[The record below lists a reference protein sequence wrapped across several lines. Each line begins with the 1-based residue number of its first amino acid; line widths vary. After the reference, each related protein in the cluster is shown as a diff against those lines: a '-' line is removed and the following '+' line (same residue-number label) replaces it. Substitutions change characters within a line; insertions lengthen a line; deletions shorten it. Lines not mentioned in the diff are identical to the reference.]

1 MTEEVVLVTENDRA
15 IGRME
20 KEKAHR
26 EGKLHRAVSVCLFD
40 KEGRWLLQRRSPM
53 KYHSPGRWSNACCGH
68 PRCSEKPSLA
78 ASRRLFEEL
87 GISCPLLP
95 CLSFVYRVD
104 VGGGMVE
111 HEFDHLFTGFFEGPI
126 VPNPAEVSNTAWW
139 KTESIAAAL
148 RETPELFTPWF
159 PLIFERI
166 TSTTR
171 PD

>member
-1 MTEEVVLVTENDRA
+1 
-15 IGRME
+15 
-20 KEKAHR
+20 
-26 EGKLHRAVSVCLFD
+26 
-40 KEGRWLLQRRSPM
+40 M

-111 HEFDHLFTGFFEGPI
+111 HEFDHVFTGTFEGPI
-126 VPNPAEVSNTAWW
+126 VPNPDEVEEAAWW
-139 KTESIAAAL
+139 TVQEIEKSL
-148 RETPELFTPWF
+148 REAPQLFSPWF
-159 PLIFERI
+159 PQVFALV
-166 TSTTR
+166 SDHMTR
-171 PD
+171 SGRLTAED